1 VLVYLFGYLADDFFG
16 RVLVVPPD
24 HTVGQLARQLIAWG
38 PTPERMDRFTVTNE
52 TGETLDPVMTI
63 DQVGLGNG
71 DLFTVEPGG

>member
-1 VLVYLFGYLADDFFG
+1 MLVYLFGYLSDDFFG
-16 RVLVVPPD
+16 RVLVVPAD
-24 HTVGQLARQLIAWG
+24 HTVGQLARQVIAWG
-38 PTPERMDRFTVTNE
+38 PTPERMGRFTVTNE

>member
-16 RVLVVPPD
+16 RVLLVPPD

-38 PTPERMDRFTVTNE
+38 PTPERVGRCTVTNE
-52 TGETLDPVMTI
+52 TGDTLDPLMTI
-63 DQVGLGNG
+63 DQVGLRNG